1 VRDARDV
8 EVDLVAFEGDTLGP
22 EPLPLLLP
30 HRQRAVGADDAP
42 PRDVVGDLAGGEKAG
57 REAWCTGR
65 DVAIGA
71 DEALRNGTDRVDDL
85 GVAVGGD
92 A

>member
-1 VRDARDV
+1 VRDASDV
-8 EVDLVAFEGDTLGP
+8 EVDLAALERDTLGP

-30 HRQRAVGADDAP
+30 HREAAVGADDAP
-42 PRDVVGDLAGGEKAG
+42 PRDVIGVPAGREEAGGEA
-57 REAWCTGR
+57 RSAGR
-65 DVAIGA
+65 DVAVGA
-71 DEALRNGTDRVDDL
+71 DEPLRDRPDRGDDL